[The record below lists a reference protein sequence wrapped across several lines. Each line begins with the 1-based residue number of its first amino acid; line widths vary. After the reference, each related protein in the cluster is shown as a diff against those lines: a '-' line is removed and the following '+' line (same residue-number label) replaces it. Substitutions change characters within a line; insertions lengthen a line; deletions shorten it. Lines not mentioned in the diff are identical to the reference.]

1 MAKLIVV
8 DVADDT
14 RVPFLRG
21 VLTRSLQD
29 AGLPFEEAYELASDL
44 RDNLSDEDE
53 ISTAELRDVVSKL
66 LSARGFGEVVDL
78 YATPRSERATLYVRH
93 ELHNVVPFSKSTLV
107 RSLEVSAAPRDL
119 LYGVAASVEDHLLSQ
134 SLIEIDSRSLVRITY
149 EHLLE
154 AAGERSSRRYLR
166 WQEFTDTTRPLILL
180 VGGVTGTGKSTISSL
195 TAHRL
200 GIIRTQSTD
209 MLREVMRRMVPRRL
223 IPSLHES
230 SFMAYRALPKWRR
243 EDGTTVEPQ
252 MEDGYLMQAG
262 EVAVSVR
269 GVFERAVQ
277 EQVSLAMEGVHLY
290 PALQT
295 ELAKS
300 DDALVVPSMLAITK
314 RKALRKQ
321 LTGRGDAVKTRR
333 AERYLEHL
341 DDIWR
346 LQTFLLSE
354 ADVHDVP
361 IITDQDPDEMVRR
374 MMRAIADRL
383 EEDYEG
389 DPEKVLSKKKR

>member
-8 DVADDT
+8 DAVDDT

-44 RDNLSDEDE
+44 RDELSDQDE
-53 ISTAELRDVVSKL
+53 ISTEELRDVVSEY
-66 LSARGFGEVVDL
+66 LSDRGFGEVVDL

-119 LYGVAASVEDHLLSQ
+119 LYGVAASVENYLLSQ

-149 EHLLE
+149 EHLLD
-154 AAGERSSRRYLR
+154 ATGERVSRRYLR

-354 ADVHDVP
+354 ADIHDVP

-383 EEDYEG
+383 EVDYEG
-389 DPEKVLSKKKR
+389 DPEKVLGRKKR